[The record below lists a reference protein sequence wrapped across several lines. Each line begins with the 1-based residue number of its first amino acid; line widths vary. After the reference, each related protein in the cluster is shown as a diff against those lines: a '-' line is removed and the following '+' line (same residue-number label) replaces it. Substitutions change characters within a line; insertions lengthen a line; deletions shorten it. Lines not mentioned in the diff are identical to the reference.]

1 MIDKMQQQ
9 MEQLQTSQ
17 SENAALRANQQPNNI
32 PVNARPK
39 TKVPDRPVVNI
50 NTDEREWELFKDSWN
65 RYKTMTGITDQNIL
79 RMELRASCSQGVN
92 DLLFEYIGSDTLD
105 TSSEADQLE
114 HIKRVAVKGTQIF
127 EGEQR
132 KCFLWYSLSHLLKI
146 FIFMILLQG

>member
-17 SENAALRANQQPNNI
+17 TENAALRANQQPNNI
-32 PVNARPK
+32 PINARPK

-79 RMELRASCSQGVN
+79 RMELRASCFQGVN
-92 DLLFEYIGSDTLD
+92 KLLCEYMGSDILD

-114 HIKRVAVKGTQIF
+114 HIKTGSGQRHPIF
-127 EGEQR
+127 
-132 KCFLWYSLSHLLKI
+132 
-146 FIFMILLQG
+146 